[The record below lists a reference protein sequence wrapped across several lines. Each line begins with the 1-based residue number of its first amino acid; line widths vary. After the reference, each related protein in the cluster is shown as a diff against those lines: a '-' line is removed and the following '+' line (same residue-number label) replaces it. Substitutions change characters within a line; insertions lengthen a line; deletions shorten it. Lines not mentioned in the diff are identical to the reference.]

1 MNKMLN
7 KVLPFI
13 FIFALFIAP
22 SEAKG
27 QQNETTVTERD
38 TIVFTV
44 EEARQIRLK
53 IEKLK
58 FRDSLNTKI
67 IKEQR
72 NAIRKFKK
80 KNQSLETELRLT
92 ERKFELYKKRM
103 EYTEVEQLRKNFK
116 TKRWLYTA
124 GGVTGGV
131 LIGIF
136 IF

>member
-1 MNKMLN
+1 MLN
-7 KVLPFI
+7 KALPFI
-13 FIFALFIAP
+13 FVVLLFIVP
-22 SEAKG
+22 EAKG
-27 QQNETTVTERD
+27 QQNETTVSERD

-58 FRDSLNTKI
+58 FRDSLNTEI
-67 IKEQR
+67 IEEQR
-72 NAIRKFKK
+72 NAIRKLRE

-103 EYTEVEQLRKNFK
+103 EYTEVEQLRENFK
-116 TKRWLYTA
+116 TKRWFYTA